1 MGINSPNESKRIKL
15 VMSVASNSHHITRV
29 IFVAEKPT
37 LSFFNCREK
46 LGIIFEMV
54 APFSPI
60 WGRCLFFAFIA
71 SSLYVRN
78 YISLPSPIW
87 GEYAYFH
94 LFPKHFFVARF
105 HGCFKEDLFDAK
117 HVSSLYASP
126 KWPRDFSGTLELG

>member
-1 MGINSPNESKRIKL
+1 MGINSP
-15 VMSVASNSHHITRV
+15 SNSHHITRV

-78 YISLPSPIW
+78 YSSLPSPIW
-87 GEYAYFH
+87 GEYAYFY
-94 LFPKHFFVARF
+94 LFPKHFLCSQIAM
-105 HGCFKEDLFDAK
+105 GCFKEDLVDPK
-117 HVSSLYASP
+117 ISSFQGTRPPEMA
-126 KWPRDFSGTLELG
+126 PRDFSGTLELW